1 MRRAK
6 KLAAPRK
13 TYKGTSEEIFTPSN
27 DTVYTTITRN
37 RGVSLALARNPS
49 QDQ

>member
-13 TYKGTSEEIFTPSN
+13 TYKETSEEIFTPSD
-27 DTVYTTITRN
+27 DTAYTTTTTN
-37 RGVSLALARNPS
+37 HGASLALAKNPS